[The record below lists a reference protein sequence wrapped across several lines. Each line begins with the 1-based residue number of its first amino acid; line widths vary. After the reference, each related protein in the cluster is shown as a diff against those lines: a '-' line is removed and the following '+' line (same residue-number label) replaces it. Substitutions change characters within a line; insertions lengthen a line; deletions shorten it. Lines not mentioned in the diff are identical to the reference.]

1 MPDGSSV
8 TAPTPDAVA
17 QAREGV
23 WGALED
29 WQNTTRT
36 TAQVH
41 RDVDAA
47 LDAYAAAVR
56 AECAAD
62 TRRLDW
68 MQERYVAADFE
79 YTIDEKPAT
88 ALIIHAPRSAR
99 VGPNLRATIDTALEA
114 QP

>member
-1 MPDGSSV
+1 M

-17 QAREGV
+17 QARREV
-23 WGALED
+23 LDARDNALRNISMEAVA
-29 WQNTTRT
+29 RL
-36 TAQVH
+36 
-41 RDVDAA
+41 DAA
-47 LDAYAAAVR
+47 WDAYDTLVGEAVR

-99 VGPNLRATIDTALEA
+99 VGPNLRATIDAALEA
-114 QP
+114 HP